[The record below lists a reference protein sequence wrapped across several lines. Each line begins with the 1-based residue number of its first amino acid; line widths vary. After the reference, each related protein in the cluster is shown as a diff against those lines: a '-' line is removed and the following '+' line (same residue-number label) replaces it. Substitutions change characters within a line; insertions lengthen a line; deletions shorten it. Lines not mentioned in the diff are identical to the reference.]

1 MGNAFAAALLLG
13 LAACAAQAAP
23 FTPASDSE
31 VVEKLP
37 VSADPTLRTVESLRR
52 QLASRPD
59 DAALRLEIAQR
70 YFDLAMAQGDPRF
83 VGYASATIAP
93 LEKVAP
99 NEARYWLLRGLLQ
112 QYSHDFDNALQSLR
126 RASELDPQAVA
137 PVAWRAAIRM
147 VQADY
152 AEAAPEC
159 ERLAAIAQPLQ
170 ALGCSSYLQAST
182 GKLREA
188 YDGLAQALAKQAHP
202 DPGIALWL
210 QTRLAEMALRL
221 QLPQEAQRHYRAAL
235 DQRITDQ
242 FLLGSYADF
251 LLAQGRPGEVLKL
264 LAGWERSDILLLRLA
279 LAGQAAKD
287 PRAADWVTQLRE
299 RFAAAAQRG
308 DRLHEQEAARWEL
321 EIEHDPAKALAYAK
335 SNYERQREARDAEV
349 LLRAAVA
356 AKQPQAAQ
364 PALAWLRSSGYE
376 DPELQ
381 KLAGALR

>member
-1 MGNAFAAALLLG
+1 MDKGWAAATLLG
-13 LAACAAQAAP
+13 VAALAQAAP
-23 FTPASDSE
+23 FTPASDAE

-59 DAALRLEIAQR
+59 DAALRLEIGQR

-93 LEKVAP
+93 LEQAAP
-99 NEARYWLLRGLLQ
+99 RESRYWLLRGLLQ
-112 QYSHDFDNALQSLR
+112 QYGHDFDNALQSLR

-147 VQADY
+147 VQAQY
-152 AEAAPEC
+152 AQAAPEC
-159 ERLAAIAQPLQ
+159 ERLAAIAEPLFAQ
-170 ALGCSSYLQAST
+170 GCSAYLQAST

-188 YDGLAQALAKQAHP
+188 YEGLAQAVAKEP
-202 DPGIALWL
+202 SLDPGLALWL
-210 QTRLAEMALRL
+210 HTRLAEMALRL
-221 QLPQEAQRHYRAAL
+221 QLPQEAESHYRAAL

-251 LLAQGRPGEVLKL
+251 LLARGRPAEVLKL

-279 LAGQAAKD
+279 LAGQAARD
-287 PRAADWVTQLRE
+287 PRAADWMQQLRE

-321 EIEHDPAKALAYAK
+321 ELEHDPAKALAYAK

-356 AKQPQAAQ
+356 AKQAAAAQ
-364 PALAWLRSSGYE
+364 PALEWLKASGYE
-376 DPELQ
+376 DPELR
-381 KLAGALR
+381 KLAEALK

>member
-321 EIEHDPAKALAYAK
+321 EIERDPAKALAYAR

-364 PALAWLRSSGYE
+364 PALEWLRSSGYE
-376 DPELQ
+376 DPALR
-381 KLAGALR
+381 KLAEALK